1 MRIDKRPI
9 LLVFGTSADPI
20 HAGHVQ
26 LVVEAVRALQAQ
38 GQQVAEV
45 MLMPVF
51 RHHNLQD
58 TVKRS
63 LPLTFEHRYDLSQL
77 AADEISRE
85 LCQPGLKISVSRLEE
100 DLAKQTNR
108 PNFTSETLAALRQQV
123 DPALKIAFLIGV
135 DSFSGDEPGFGQW
148 FEWERLL
155 ETAML
160 VISPRQGFEPNLS
173 YLHELEDQGADL
185 VYLEELS
192 IPEISSREIRTRLE
206 AGETPEDLA
215 KEGVISPESAA
226 YIRAHDLIRV
236 WNALDSQQAQSVVTE
251 DTMPTDDLE
260 TKIGKLLFQKK
271 LTLSLAESCTGGL
284 IGHRLTN
291 VPGSS
296 EYFMGGIVSYA
307 YSAKVNLLGVS
318 WNTLKQH
325 GAVSAEVVR
334 EMALG
339 ARKAFNTDIGLAV
352 SCIAGPGGATPSKP
366 VGTSWCG
373 ISFGEMNRQFH
384 FLLEGSRLQV
394 KEQLAQKALETLL
407 ELLEE
412 NSWQ

>member
-1 MRIDKRPI
+1 MKTDKRPI

-20 HAGHVQ
+20 HQGHTH
-26 LVVEAVRALQAQ
+26 LVESAVRALQTR
-38 GQQVAEV
+38 GEQVAEV

-63 LPLTFEHRYDLSQL
+63 LPLTFAHRFDLSQL
-77 AADEISRE
+77 AAEEIKRNLEQPE
-85 LCQPGLKISVSRLEE
+85 LNVSVSRLEE
-100 DLAKQTNR
+100 ELAQKSNR
-108 PNFTSETLAALRQQV
+108 PNFTSETLTSLRQKT
-123 DPALKIAFLIGV
+123 DPGQKIAFLIGV
-135 DSFSGDEPGFGQW
+135 DSFSGDEPNFGQW
-148 FEWERLL
+148 FEWDRLL
-155 ETAML
+155 ETTML
-160 VISPRQGFEPNLS
+160 VISPRQGFEPNFG
-173 YLHELEDQGADL
+173 YLQFLEDQGADL
-185 VYLEELS
+185 VYLKELS
-192 IPEISSREIRTRLE
+192 IPEISSREIRARLE
-206 AGETPEDLA
+206 TGETPEALAAEDL
-215 KEGVISPESAA
+215 ISPESAA
-226 YIRAHDLIRV
+226 YIRAHDLIQV
-236 WNALDSQQAQSVVTE
+236 WNTLDSQQPQSVVIE
-251 DTMPTDDLE
+251 ETMQTDDLE
-260 TKIGKLLFQKK
+260 TRIGKLLFQKK

-318 WNTLKQH
+318 WDTLKQH

-352 SCIAGPGGATPSKP
+352 SCIAGPGGATPNKP

-373 ISFGEMNRQFH
+373 ISFGELDRQYH
-384 FLLEGSRLQV
+384 FLLEGNRLQV

-407 ELLEE
+407 TLLEE
-412 NSWQ
+412 IA

>member
-1 MRIDKRPI
+1 MKADKRPI

-20 HAGHVQ
+20 HAGHIS
-26 LVVEAVRALQAQ
+26 LVVGAVRALQTR
-38 GQQVAEV
+38 GGQVAEV

-58 TVKRS
+58 MVKRS

-77 AADEISRE
+77 AAAEIKSK
-85 LCQPGLKISVSRLEE
+85 LGQPELKISVSRLEE
-100 DLAKQTNR
+100 ELAQKSNR
-108 PNFTSETLAALRQQV
+108 PNFTAETLTSLRQQI
-123 DPALKIAFLIGV
+123 DPDLKIAFLIGV
-135 DSFSGDEPGFGQW
+135 DSFSGDEPSFGQW
-148 FEWERLL
+148 FQWEQLL
-155 ETAML
+155 ETTML
-160 VISPRQGFEPNLS
+160 VISPRQGFEPNFG
-173 YLHELEDQGADL
+173 YLDFLEDQGADL

-192 IPEISSREIRTRLE
+192 IPDISSREIRARLE
-206 AGETPEDLA
+206 TGESPESLAAEDL
-215 KEGVISPESAA
+215 ISPESAA
-226 YIRAHDLIRV
+226 YIREHDLIGV
-236 WNALDSQQAQSVVTE
+236 WKVLDSQQPQSVVME
-251 DTMPTDDLE
+251 ETMQNDDLE
-260 TKIGKLLFQKK
+260 TQIGKLLFQKK

-318 WNTLKQH
+318 WDTLKQH

-334 EMALG
+334 QMALG

-373 ISFGEMNRQFH
+373 ISFGELDRQYH

-394 KEQLAQKALETLL
+394 KEQLAQKALESLL
-407 ELLEE
+407 NLLQEIA
-412 NSWQ
+412 

>member
-1 MRIDKRPI
+1 MKTDKRPI

-20 HAGHVQ
+20 HQGHTH
-26 LVVEAVRALQAQ
+26 LVESAVRALQTR
-38 GQQVAEV
+38 GEQVAEV

-63 LPLTFEHRYDLSQL
+63 LPLTFAHRFDLSQL
-77 AADEISRE
+77 AAEEIKRNLEQPE
-85 LCQPGLKISVSRLEE
+85 LNVSVSRLEE
-100 DLAKQTNR
+100 ELAQKSNR
-108 PNFTSETLAALRQQV
+108 PNFTSETLTSLRQKT
-123 DPALKIAFLIGV
+123 DPGQKIAFLIGV
-135 DSFSGDEPGFGQW
+135 DSFSGDEPNFGQW
-148 FEWERLL
+148 FEWDRLL
-155 ETAML
+155 ETTML
-160 VISPRQGFEPNLS
+160 VISPRQGFEPNFG
-173 YLHELEDQGADL
+173 YLQFLEDQGADL
-185 VYLEELS
+185 VYLKELS
-192 IPEISSREIRTRLE
+192 IPEISSREIRARLE
-206 AGETPEDLA
+206 TGETPEALAAEDL
-215 KEGVISPESAA
+215 ISPESAA
-226 YIRAHDLIRV
+226 YIRAHDLIQV
-236 WNALDSQQAQSVVTE
+236 WNTLDSQQPQSVVIE
-251 DTMPTDDLE
+251 ETMQTDDLE
-260 TKIGKLLFQKK
+260 TRIGKLLFQKK

-318 WNTLKQH
+318 WDTLKQH

-339 ARKAFNTDIGLAV
+339 ARRAFNTDIGLAV
-352 SCIAGPGGATPSKP
+352 SCIAGPGGATPNKP

-373 ISFGEMNRQFH
+373 ISFGELDRQYH
-384 FLLEGSRLQV
+384 FLLEGNRLQV

-407 ELLEE
+407 TLLEE
-412 NSWQ
+412 IA

>member
-1 MRIDKRPI
+1 MKTDKRPI

-20 HAGHVQ
+20 HQGHTH
-26 LVVEAVRALQAQ
+26 LVESAVRALQTR
-38 GQQVAEV
+38 GEQVAEV

-63 LPLTFEHRYDLSQL
+63 LPLTFAHRFDLSQL
-77 AADEISRE
+77 AAEEIKRNLEQPE
-85 LCQPGLKISVSRLEE
+85 LNVSVSRLEE
-100 DLAKQTNR
+100 KLAQKSNR
-108 PNFTSETLAALRQQV
+108 PNFTSETLTSLRQKT
-123 DPALKIAFLIGV
+123 DPGQKIAFLIGV
-135 DSFSGDEPGFGQW
+135 DSFSGDEPNFGQW
-148 FEWERLL
+148 FEWDRLL
-155 ETAML
+155 ETTML
-160 VISPRQGFEPNLS
+160 VISPRQGFEPNFG
-173 YLHELEDQGADL
+173 YLQFLEDQGADL
-185 VYLEELS
+185 VYLKELS
-192 IPEISSREIRTRLE
+192 IPEISSREIRARLE
-206 AGETPEDLA
+206 TGETPEALAAEDL
-215 KEGVISPESAA
+215 ISPESAA
-226 YIRAHDLIRV
+226 YIRAHDLIQV
-236 WNALDSQQAQSVVTE
+236 WNTLDSQQPQSVVIE
-251 DTMPTDDLE
+251 ETMQTDDLE
-260 TKIGKLLFQKK
+260 TRIGKLLFQKK

-318 WNTLKQH
+318 WDTLKQH

-339 ARKAFNTDIGLAV
+339 ARRAFNTDIGLAV

-373 ISFGEMNRQFH
+373 ISFGELDCQYH

-407 ELLEE
+407 TLLEE
-412 NSWQ
+412 IA

>member
-1 MRIDKRPI
+1 MKIDKRPI
-9 LLVFGTSADPI
+9 LLVFGTSADPV
-20 HAGHVQ
+20 HQGHIQ
-26 LVVEAVRALQAQ
+26 LVTGAVRALQAR
-38 GQQVAEV
+38 GEQVAEV

-58 TVKRS
+58 MVKRS
-63 LPLTFEHRYDLSQL
+63 LPLTFEHRYDLSHL
-77 AADEISRE
+77 AADEISRK
-85 LCQPGLKISVSRLEE
+85 LGQPDLKVSVSRLEE
-100 DLAKQTNR
+100 ELAKQSNR
-108 PNFTSETLAALRQQV
+108 PNFTSETLAALRQQI
-123 DPALKIAFLIGV
+123 DPGFKIAFLIGV
-135 DSFSGDEPGFGQW
+135 DSFSGNEPSFGKWFQW
-148 FEWERLL
+148 ENLL

-160 VISPRQGFEPNLS
+160 VISPRQGFEPNLG
-173 YLHELEDQGADL
+173 YLQFLEDQGADL
-185 VYLEELS
+185 AYLEELS
-192 IPEISSREIRTRLE
+192 IAEISSREIRTRLE
-206 AGETPEDLA
+206 AGETPEVLVAEDL
-215 KEGVISPESAA
+215 ISPESAA
-226 YIRAHDLIRV
+226 YIRAHDLINA
-236 WNALDSQQAQSVVTE
+236 WNTLDSQQPHSVVME
-251 DTMPTDDLE
+251 ETMQTDDLE

-296 EYFMGGIVSYA
+296 DYFMGGIVSYA
-307 YSAKVNLLGVS
+307 YQAKVNLLGVS
-318 WNTLKQH
+318 WDTLKQH

-339 ARKAFNTDIGLAV
+339 ARRAFNTDIGLAV

-373 ISFGEMNRQFH
+373 ISFGELDRQYH

-407 ELLEE
+407 NLLEE
-412 NSWQ
+412 IS

>member
-1 MRIDKRPI
+1 MKIDKRPI

-20 HAGHVQ
+20 HAGHIS
-26 LVVEAVRALQAQ
+26 LVVGAVRALQSR
-38 GQQVAEV
+38 GGQVAEV

-58 TVKRS
+58 MVKRS
-63 LPLTFEHRYDLSQL
+63 LPLTFEHRFDLSQL
-77 AADEISRE
+77 AAVEIKRK
-85 LCQPGLKISVSRLEE
+85 LGQPELKISVSRLEE
-100 DLAKQTNR
+100 ELAQKSNR
-108 PNFTSETLAALRQQV
+108 PNFTSETLTSLRQQI
-123 DPALKIAFLIGV
+123 DPGLKIAFLIGV
-135 DSFSGDEPGFGQW
+135 DSFSGDEPNFGQW
-148 FEWERLL
+148 FEWDRLL

-160 VISPRQGFEPNLS
+160 VISPRQGFEPNFG
-173 YLHELEDQGADL
+173 YLDFLEDQGADL
-185 VYLEELS
+185 VYLAELS

-206 AGETPEDLA
+206 TGESPESLADEDL
-215 KEGVISPESAA
+215 ISPESAA
-226 YIRAHDLIRV
+226 YIREHDLIGV
-236 WNALDSQQAQSVVTE
+236 WKALDSQQPQSVVME
-251 DTMPTDDLE
+251 ETMQNDDLE
-260 TKIGKLLFQKK
+260 TQIGKLLFQKK
-271 LTLSLAESCTGGL
+271 MTLSLAESCTGGL

-318 WNTLKQH
+318 WDTLKQH

-334 EMALG
+334 QMALG

-373 ISFGEMNRQFH
+373 ISFGEVNRQYH

-394 KEQLAQKALETLL
+394 KEQLAQKALESLL
-407 ELLEE
+407 NLLQEIA
-412 NSWQ
+412 

>member
-1 MRIDKRPI
+1 MKLDKRPI

-20 HAGHVQ
+20 HAGHVR
-26 LVVEAVRALQAQ
+26 LVTGAVRALQAR
-38 GQQVAEV
+38 GEQVAEV

-58 TVKRS
+58 MVKRS
-63 LPLTFEHRYDLSQL
+63 LPLTFEHRCDLCQL
-77 AADEISRE
+77 AADEIFRE
-85 LCQPGLKISVSRLEE
+85 LGQPDLKISVSRLEE
-100 DLAKQTNR
+100 ELARRTNR
-108 PNFTSETLAALRQQV
+108 PNFTSETLASLRQSIS
-123 DPALKIAFLIGV
+123 PGLKIAFLIGV
-135 DSFSGDEPGFGQW
+135 DNFSGDEPSFGQW
-148 FEWERLL
+148 YQWEQLL
-155 ETAML
+155 ETTML
-160 VISPRQGFEPNLS
+160 VISPRQGFKPNFN
-173 YLHELEDQGADL
+173 YLQFLEDQGADL

-192 IPEISSREIRTRLE
+192 IPEISSREIRARLE
-206 AGETPEDLA
+206 AGESPENLA
-215 KEGVISPESAA
+215 AEGLISPEAAA
-226 YIRAHDLIRV
+226 YIRTHNLIKV
-236 WNALDSQQAQSVVTE
+236 WNTLDSQQAQSVVME
-251 DTMPTDDLE
+251 ANMQNDDVE

-284 IGHRLTN
+284 ISHRLTN

-307 YSAKVNLLGVS
+307 YSAKVNLLGIS
-318 WNTLKQH
+318 WDTLKQH

-339 ARKAFNTDIGLAV
+339 ARRAFNTDLGLSV

-373 ISFGEMNRQFH
+373 ISFGEIDRQFH

-394 KEQLAQKALETLL
+394 KEQLAQKALESLL
-407 ELLEE
+407 NLLQELP
-412 NSWQ
+412 

>member
-1 MRIDKRPI
+1 MKTDKKPI

-20 HAGHVQ
+20 HAGHVR
-26 LVVEAVRALQAQ
+26 LVTGAVRALQAQ
-38 GQQVAEV
+38 GEEVAEV

-58 TVKRS
+58 AAKRS
-63 LPLTFEHRYDLSQL
+63 LPLTFEHRYDLSQM
-77 AADEISRE
+77 AADEIKRE
-85 LCQPGLKISVSRLEE
+85 LGQQGLKVNVSRLEE
-100 DLAKQTNR
+100 TLAQNSNR
-108 PNFTSETLAALRQQV
+108 PNFTAETLASLRQLT

-135 DSFSGDEPGFGQW
+135 DSFSGDEPSFGKW
-148 FEWERLL
+148 FEWQRLL

-160 VISPRQGFEPNLS
+160 VISPRQGFEPNFA
-173 YLHELEDQGADL
+173 YLQELENQGADL
-185 VYLEELS
+185 IYLEELS

-206 AGETPEDLA
+206 AGENPENLA
-215 KEGVISPESAA
+215 AQGLISPESAA
-226 YIRAHDLIRV
+226 YIREHNLIGV
-236 WNALDSQQAQSVVTE
+236 WKALDSQQPQSVVME
-251 DTMPTDDLE
+251 ESMQNDDLE
-260 TKIGKLLFQKK
+260 TRIGKLLFQKK

-307 YSAKVNLLGVS
+307 YQAKVKLLGVS
-318 WNTLKQH
+318 WDTLRQH

-334 EMALG
+334 QMAQG
-339 ARKAFNTDIGLAV
+339 ARRAFNTDIGLSV

-366 VGTSWCG
+366 VGTCWCG
-373 ISFGEMNRQFH
+373 ISIGDVDRQFH

-407 ELLEE
+407 TLLQELP
-412 NSWQ
+412 